1 MNIINL
7 TLANIKRYL
16 KSPHLILPM
25 ILVPLVMVFLVSIST
40 NKDSSNSLF
49 EPPIALVCNQNG
61 KYESKLIN
69 ELGENVTIFDIQDK
83 EKAINQLKDNE
94 ISSVISFDNNFSN
107 DIDNLVKPKVVSFKT
122 SKGGG
127 SLLTESNI
135 NKFISKSLK
144 YRENSDNNINIIS
157 SNIIKKE
164 SSFLGST
171 FLPVFMISY
180 FLYLCSGVF
189 CHDLLSLR
197 KSNVLRRM
205 LSTKNKDLHIIF
217 SLCLSLFLVQSI
229 TSSLALIIAN
239 LVNGDAI
246 SIPIILLICANAFVS
261 TGLVIFVCRIFKNES
276 YVFFATSMY
285 CLFGIILCLGK
296 LLPSLNM
303 SIPLMDKLAMLSPFY
318 WIFEVANGGS
328 IYTSIIALLLIG
340 LVFMTCGSFKLEDF
354 ARN

>member
-189 CHDLLSLR
+189 
-197 KSNVLRRM
+197 
-205 LSTKNKDLHIIF
+205 
-217 SLCLSLFLVQSI
+217 
-229 TSSLALIIAN
+229 
-239 LVNGDAI
+239 
-246 SIPIILLICANAFVS
+246 
-261 TGLVIFVCRIFKNES
+261 
-276 YVFFATSMY
+276 
-285 CLFGIILCLGK
+285 
-296 LLPSLNM
+296 
-303 SIPLMDKLAMLSPFY
+303 
-318 WIFEVANGGS
+318 
-328 IYTSIIALLLIG
+328 
-340 LVFMTCGSFKLEDF
+340 
-354 ARN
+354 